1 MADTASSP
9 DTVQSNPPKSFLARV
24 IGVFIEPGE
33 TFEDIARNPSWISPL
48 ILLILFSMAV
58 VETMLA
64 KIGMGQIV
72 MQSLKA
78 SGRAAN
84 MDPAQLSQAVQKG
97 APVGAVVIQ
106 IIAAFGVPIF
116 LLIVAGFGL
125 LVLNGFFGQ
134 KAKFKEVFS
143 VTCYADMPAILGSI
157 MAIAVMFFEDPSAF
171 NPQSPAPIS
180 LGFFLNPLTTSH
192 ALMALANS
200 LNFIIIWFLVLMGIG
215 LSRVSRNKVKTGS
228 ILMVFFGAWALIVIA
243 KVGIAMLT

>member
-9 DTVQSNPPKSFLARV
+9 DAGQSNSPMSFLARV
-24 IGVFIEPGE
+24 VGVFIEPGE
-33 TFEDIARNPSWISPL
+33 TFEDIARHPGWISPL
-48 ILLILFSMAV
+48 ILLILLSMAV
-58 VETMLA
+58 VETMLT
-64 KIGMGQIV
+64 KIGMSQIV

-106 IIAAFGVPIF
+106 IMAAFGVPIF

-125 LVLNGFFGQ
+125 LVLNGFFGG
-134 KAKFKEVFS
+134 KAKFKEIFS
-143 VTCYADMPAILGSI
+143 VTCYADMPAILGCI

-171 NPQSPAPIS
+171 NPRSPAPTN
-180 LGFFLNPLTTSH
+180 LGFFLNPMTTSR
-192 ALMALANS
+192 AVMALANS
-200 LNFIIIWFLVLMGIG
+200 LDVIIIWFLVLLGIG

-228 ILMVFFGAWALIVIA
+228 ILMVYFGAWALIVIA